1 MTDSTPVATILT
13 VSIHRKDI
21 NPVHGRGILQIS
33 IDDEGAGGFVKI
45 CELGD
50 DLDHYVRIDADELE
64 LVFKEAKKLLAQ
76 NTLLPCNEGNHS
88 ITER

>member
-1 MTDSTPVATILT
+1 MTNPTPVATILT
-13 VSIHRKDI
+13 VSIHRKDT

-45 CELGD
+45 CELD
-50 DLDHYVRIDADELE
+50 DDFEHFVRIDADELE

-76 NTLLPCNEGNHS
+76 KTLLPFNEGNHS